1 MNFSIEVIDHMAIC
15 WWIVIAFIWMCS
27 VAWGSN
33 SNLLECANSDDA
45 YPSAT
50 VSFGISYQKDDEV
63 SMQEILRAAK
73 RPEIFEWLTG
83 IRRRIHE
90 NPELAYQE
98 FETSALIRRE
108 LDQMGIK
115 YRWPLAETGVVASIG
130 SGGPPFVA
138 IRADMDALPIQE
150 AVEWEHK
157 SKIPGKMHACGHDAH
172 VTMLLGA
179 AKILQERHQLLQG
192 TVVLIFQPAEEGGG
206 GAKRMIEDGALE
218 NVEAIFGMHVS
229 SHHLTGVIASKPGP
243 LLAGAGFFK
252 AVITGKG
259 GHSGIPQNAIDP
271 ILAASAS
278 IVSLQQLISR
288 EANPLDSQVVTVA
301 TFNGGDAF
309 NVIPESVTIGGTF
322 RAFSNES
329 FYGLKQRIHE
339 IIVGQ
344 SLVHRCTSRVDF
356 LEKDYPFYP
365 PTVND
370 KDMYDHMQKVAA
382 DIVGADNLK
391 VMPPRMGAEDFAF
404 YSETIPGA
412 FLFIGM
418 KNETFGSTHSGHSP
432 FFTVDENVLPLGA
445 AMHAAIAE
453 RYLNDIKS
461 KIDPSLRA
469 VSSQSNLM

>member
-1 MNFSIEVIDHMAIC
+1 MATC
-15 WWIVIAFIWMCS
+15 WWIAIVFIWVGS
-27 VAWGSN
+27 VAWGL
-33 SNLLECANSDDA
+33 NLDLLDCENSDDA

-50 VSFGISYQKDDEV
+50 NGFGISYQEDDEV

-73 RPEIFEWLTG
+73 RPEIFNWLTG

-98 FETSALIRRE
+98 FETSALIRSE
-108 LDQMGIK
+108 LDQLGIK

-130 SGGPPFVA
+130 SGGPPFVG

-179 AKILQERHQLLQG
+179 AKILQERWQMLQG
-192 TVVLIFQPAEEGGG
+192 TVVLIFQPAEEGRG

-218 NVEAIFGMHVS
+218 NVEAMFGMHVA
-229 SHHLTGVIASKPGP
+229 SHYPTGVIASKPGP
-243 LLAGAGFFK
+243 LLAGCGSFK

-259 GHSGIPQNAIDP
+259 GHSGIPQHAIDP

-301 TFNGGDAF
+301 TFDGGDAF
-309 NVIPESVTIGGTF
+309 NVIPDSVTIGGTF
-322 RAFSNES
+322 RANSNES
-329 FYGLKQRIHE
+329 LYRLKQRIDE

-344 SLVHRCTSRVDF
+344 SLVHRCTSSVDF
-356 LEKDYPFYP
+356 LEKEYPFYP

-370 KDMYDHMQKVAA
+370 RNMYDHWRKVAA
-382 DIVGADNLK
+382 DLVGADNLE
-391 VMPPRMGAEDFAF
+391 VMAPRMGAEDFSF

-412 FLFIGM
+412 FFFIGM
-418 KNETFGSTHSGHSP
+418 KNETVGSTHAGHSP
-432 FFTVDENVLPLGA
+432 FFTIDENVLPLGA
-445 AMHAAIAE
+445 AMHVAIAE
-453 RYLNDIKS
+453 RYLNDVKS
-461 KIDPSLRA
+461 KVARSLE
-469 VSSQSNLM
+469 QSFPNEI